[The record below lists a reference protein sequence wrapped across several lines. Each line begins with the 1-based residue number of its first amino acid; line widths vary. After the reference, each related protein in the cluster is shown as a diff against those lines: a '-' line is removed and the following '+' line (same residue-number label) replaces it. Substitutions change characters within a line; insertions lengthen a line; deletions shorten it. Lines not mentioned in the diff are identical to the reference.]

1 MGTLIAMGV
10 LGTELPKIGLSLQ
23 ENFSTLCA
31 WEHLRTVS
39 MIAATVENCIDFE
52 CLGIQYL
59 GDNDIDFD
67 LLFRIGDDIVYLDV
81 YSGG

>member
-1 MGTLIAMGV
+1 
-10 LGTELPKIGLSLQ
+10 
-23 ENFSTLCA
+23 
-31 WEHLRTVS
+31 

-81 YSGG
+81 YSGGQRTTQLEKKEKKGYPGARWYCSLTVP